1 MNRYPNKT
9 YKQKFREIFYRVRI
23 HPWYQRI
30 MLLPIGVRIFFAIFL
45 FLFGLIGL
53 VTPIPAGWVMILAS
67 GVLVFGLRVVRRH
80 SVRLFFM
87 LRLHRA
93 YEWVRYRMKKR

>member
-1 MNRYPNKT
+1 MHRIRKKT
-9 YKQKFREIFYRVRI
+9 YKEKFRDLFYRIRV

-30 MLLPIGVRIFFAIFL
+30 MLLPIGVRVLLALFL
-45 FLFGLIGL
+45 FLFGIVGL
-53 VTPIPAGWVMILAS
+53 LTPIPAGWIMILAS

-87 LRLHRA
+87 LRLHRV
-93 YEWVRYRMKKR
+93 YEWIRYRIWK